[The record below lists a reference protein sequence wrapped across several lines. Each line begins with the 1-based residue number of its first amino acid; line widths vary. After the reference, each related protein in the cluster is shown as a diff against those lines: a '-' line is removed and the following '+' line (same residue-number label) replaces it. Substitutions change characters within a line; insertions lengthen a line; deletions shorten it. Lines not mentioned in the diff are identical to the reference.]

1 MALKVEPPPIAM
13 LIPSRIDHPI
23 FVYGDIAALSLTVR
37 NQGGGVLRINR
48 VQIDE
53 PKAAAAGHPRAF
65 DVAKGREMTVEVP
78 LDLDKLKA
86 GDYIARGSVLFDNH
100 KPAEYTREFG
110 VQRPARIRIEPAV
123 ASSDIYPIARRDRQ
137 ELVVQNLGDETLQIE
152 RISSNVPWAH
162 PLCKNL
168 QLSPGQR
175 TYVDVFIEGD
185 GLPVGKH
192 TAELEIVSNSYGG
205 SVRVP
210 INVRVH
216 KLRVLPDPIG
226 VDFGTSLSC
235 VATVRDGDPVL
246 VDINPDET
254 SDSVE
259 GHGLPSVV
267 FFEENF
273 FPIVGKTAKK
283 RAEIDP
289 SASVQSVKRLLGS
302 RRSLKF
308 VARSLR
314 HYRSRQRYFA
324 RCLGQSSALSLTAVR
339 RATPSLLFPLTFP
352 TTRFTRC

>member
-1 MALKVEPPPIAM
+1 M
-13 LIPSRIDHPI
+13 
-23 FVYGDIAALSLTVR
+23 
-37 NQGGGVLRINR
+37 
-48 VQIDE
+48 QID
-53 PKAAAAGHPRAF
+53 
-65 DVAKGREMTVEVP
+65 
-78 LDLDKLKA
+78 
-86 GDYIARGSVLFDNH
+86 
-100 KPAEYTREFG
+100 
-110 VQRPARIRIEPAV
+110 
-123 ASSDIYPIARRDRQ
+123 
-137 ELVVQNLGDETLQIE
+137 
-152 RISSNVPWAH
+152 RISSNCHGLH
-162 PLCKNL
+162 PLCKNT
-168 QLSPGQR
+168 QVDPRQR

-210 INVRVH
+210 INIQVH
-216 KLRVLPDPIG
+216 ELRVLPDPIG

-259 GHGLPSVV
+259 GRGLPSVV

-302 RRSLKF
+302 RRSLED
-308 VARSLR
+308 
-314 HYRSRQRYFA
+314 SRQGVYAITDLVRDLSHVA
-324 RCLGQSSALSLTAVR
+324 WGSRALLY
-339 RATPSLLFPLTFP
+339 
-352 TTRFTRC
+352 